1 MFLRAP
7 LQDILQNEGPGALFR
22 GLESTLWRDVP
33 FSAFYW
39 LGVEAVRDRF
49 LQHGALPYHGYP
61 QRPVAPSQG
70 LKVKRDWGIWF
81 GGFWWIIR
89 LDWTVRLSTQ
99 VRLCA

>member
-1 MFLRAP
+1 MSLFTSFPLAKMSC

-49 LQHGALPYHGYP
+49 LQHGTLP
-61 QRPVAPSQG
+61 
-70 LKVKRDWGIWF
+70 
-81 GGFWWIIR
+81 
-89 LDWTVRLSTQ
+89 
-99 VRLCA
+99 

>member
-1 MFLRAP
+1 MEVPWASYQISGRAFFELPFNDIKDVSVSLSVFPLFLRAP

-49 LQHGALPYHGYP
+49 LQHGALP
-61 QRPVAPSQG
+61 
-70 LKVKRDWGIWF
+70 
-81 GGFWWIIR
+81 
-89 LDWTVRLSTQ
+89 
-99 VRLCA
+99 

>member
-1 MFLRAP
+1 MGFRIQEGHSSSCLSKLKKRHKRHISVISFSPFFLMAP

-49 LQHGALPYHGYP
+49 LQHGALP
-61 QRPVAPSQG
+61 
-70 LKVKRDWGIWF
+70 
-81 GGFWWIIR
+81 
-89 LDWTVRLSTQ
+89 
-99 VRLCA
+99 

>member
-1 MFLRAP
+1 MGFISDFRKGILRVAFQRHKRRISVPISFSPFLRAP

-49 LQHGALPYHGYP
+49 LQHGALP
-61 QRPVAPSQG
+61 
-70 LKVKRDWGIWF
+70 
-81 GGFWWIIR
+81 
-89 LDWTVRLSTQ
+89 
-99 VRLCA
+99 